1 MSYAADIKNEL
12 TRTVPEKKCCQLAEI
27 AGFLRFAGSITL
39 SGGRMGI
46 KVTTDNASAARLF
59 IRLIKEY
66 FGAKTALS
74 LGEPTPLAKGRIYEL
89 TVTPEMNSEQI
100 LREVGILGVKEGSN
114 YITDGFD
121 AAIVR
126 RRCCKK
132 SALRGAFLACGSVS
146 DPRKGYHMELVCGS
160 EYMAQ
165 DVRRVV
171 NSFGLRSKIS
181 RRRNKY
187 IVYLKESEQIGDFLN
202 VIGATAAYF
211 KFQEVRMMKENL
223 NKTNRIANCESA
235 NVDKQVSAA
244 QKQLADIRVIE
255 ETKGLGALPAHL
267 QETALMRKQH
277 PELSLA
283 DLAELFEPPLKKSG
297 LNHRFAK
304 LAEEANKMR
313 AYRSEEFRL

>member
-39 SGGRMGI
+39 TGGKMGI
-46 KVTTDNASAARLF
+46 KVTTDNASSARLF

-121 AAIVR
+121 TAIVR
-126 RRCCKK
+126 KRCCKK

-146 DPRKGYHMELVCGS
+146 DPHKGYHMELVCGS

-181 RRRNKY
+181 KRRNKY

-211 KFQEVRMMKENL
+211 KFQEVRVMKENL

-267 QETALMRKQH
+267 QETALMRKAH

-297 LNHRFAK
+297 LNHRFGK

>member
-1 MSYAADIKNEL
+1 
-12 TRTVPEKKCCQLAEI
+12 
-27 AGFLRFAGSITL
+27 
-39 SGGRMGI
+39 
-46 KVTTDNASAARLF
+46 
-59 IRLIKEY
+59 
-66 FGAKTALS
+66 
-74 LGEPTPLAKGRIYEL
+74 
-89 TVTPEMNSEQI
+89 
-100 LREVGILGVKEGSN
+100 
-114 YITDGFD
+114 
-121 AAIVR
+121 
-126 RRCCKK
+126 
-132 SALRGAFLACGSVS
+132 
-146 DPRKGYHMELVCGS
+146 
-160 EYMAQ
+160 
-165 DVRRVV
+165 
-171 NSFGLRSKIS
+171 
-181 RRRNKY
+181 
-187 IVYLKESEQIGDFLN
+187 
-202 VIGATAAYF
+202 
-211 KFQEVRMMKENL
+211 MKENL

>member
-1 MSYAADIKNEL
+1 MSFSSDLKNEL
-12 TRTVPEKKCCQLAEI
+12 TKTVPEKKCCQLAET

-39 SGGRMGI
+39 SGGKMGI

-100 LREVGILGVKEGSN
+100 L
-114 YITDGFD
+114 
-121 AAIVR
+121 
-126 RRCCKK
+126 
-132 SALRGAFLACGSVS
+132 ACGSVS
-146 DPRKGYHMELVCGS
+146 DPVKGYHMEMVCGS
-160 EYMAQ
+160 DYMAQ
-165 DVRRVV
+165 DVRRII
-171 NSFGLRSKIS
+171 NSFGLKAKTAK
-181 RRRNKY
+181 RRGKT

-202 VIGATAAYF
+202 IIGATSGYF
-211 KFQEVRMMKENL
+211 AFQEVRLTKENL
-223 NKTNRIANCESA
+223 NKANRIANCENA
-235 NVDKQVSAA
+235 NMDKQVGAA

-255 ETKGLGALPAHL
+255 ETKGLGALSAAL
-267 QETALMRKQH
+267 QETAMLRKEH

-283 DLAELFEPPLKKSG
+283 DLAELFQPPLKKSG

-313 AYRSEEFRL
+313 AYRSEDFLL

>member
-1 MSYAADIKNEL
+1 MSYAADIKIEL

>member
-1 MSYAADIKNEL
+1 MSFTSDIKNEL

-46 KVTTDNASAARLF
+46 KVTTDNAAAARLF
-59 IRLIKEY
+59 IRLVKEY

-121 AAIVR
+121 PVIVR
-126 RRCCKK
+126 KRCCKK
-132 SALRGAFLACGSVS
+132 AALRGAFLACGSVS
-146 DPRKGYHMELVCGS
+146 DPVKGYHMELVCGS

-165 DVRRVV
+165 DMRRTV
-171 NSFGLRSKIS
+171 NSFGLRAKIVK
-181 RRRNKY
+181 RRNKHV
-187 IVYLKESEQIGDFLN
+187 VYLKDSEQIGDLLN
-202 VIGATAAYF
+202 VIGATSSF
-211 KFQEVRMMKENL
+211 FRFQEVRMTKENL
-223 NKTNRIANCESA
+223 NKANRIMNCENA
-235 NVDKQVSAA
+235 NTGKQIDAA

-267 QETALMRKQH
+267 QETARMRKEN

-304 LAEEANKMR
+304 LAEEADKMR
-313 AYRSEEFRL
+313 TYRSEEFRL

>member
-1 MSYAADIKNEL
+1 MSYSSDIKNEL

-27 AGFLRFAGSITL
+27 TGFLRFAGIITL
-39 SGGRMGI
+39 TGGKMGI

-74 LGEPTPLAKGRIYEL
+74 LGEPTPLAKGRVYEL
-89 TVTPEMNSEQI
+89 TVTPDMNSEQI

-121 AAIVR
+121 AGIVR

-132 SALRGAFLACGSVS
+132 AALRGAFLACGSVS

-165 DVRRVV
+165 DVRRTV

-181 RRRNKY
+181 KRRNKY
-187 IVYLKESEQIGDFLN
+187 VVYLKESEQIGDFLN
-202 VIGATAAYF
+202 VIGATSAYF
-211 KFQEVRMMKENL
+211 QFQEVRLMKENL

-235 NVDKQVSAA
+235 NVDKQVGAA

>member
-1 MSYAADIKNEL
+1 MQLKIIFIKNL
-12 TRTVPEKKCCQLAEI
+12 QKK
-27 AGFLRFAGSITL
+27 F
-39 SGGRMGI
+39 
-46 KVTTDNASAARLF
+46 
-59 IRLIKEY
+59 
-66 FGAKTALS
+66 
-74 LGEPTPLAKGRIYEL
+74 RI
-89 TVTPEMNSEQI
+89 I
-100 LREVGILGVKEGSN
+100 
-114 YITDGFD
+114 
-121 AAIVR
+121 
-126 RRCCKK
+126 
-132 SALRGAFLACGSVS
+132 
-146 DPRKGYHMELVCGS
+146 
-160 EYMAQ
+160 
-165 DVRRVV
+165 
-171 NSFGLRSKIS
+171 NSFGLKAKTAK
-181 RRRNKY
+181 RRGKT

-202 VIGATAAYF
+202 VIGATSAYF
-211 KFQEVRMMKENL
+211 QFQEVRLMKENL

-235 NVDKQVSAA
+235 NVDKQVGAA

>member
-235 NVDKQVSAA
+235 NVDKQVGAA

>member
-1 MSYAADIKNEL
+1 
-12 TRTVPEKKCCQLAEI
+12 
-27 AGFLRFAGSITL
+27 
-39 SGGRMGI
+39 
-46 KVTTDNASAARLF
+46 
-59 IRLIKEY
+59 
-66 FGAKTALS
+66 
-74 LGEPTPLAKGRIYEL
+74 
-89 TVTPEMNSEQI
+89 
-100 LREVGILGVKEGSN
+100 
-114 YITDGFD
+114 
-121 AAIVR
+121 
-126 RRCCKK
+126 
-132 SALRGAFLACGSVS
+132 
-146 DPRKGYHMELVCGS
+146 MELVCVS

-165 DVRRVV
+165 DVRRTV

-181 RRRNKY
+181 KRRNKY
-187 IVYLKESEQIGDFLN
+187 VVYLKESEQIGDFLN

-211 KFQEVRMMKENL
+211 QFQEVRVMKENL

-235 NVDKQVSAA
+235 NVDKQVGAA
-244 QKQLADIRVIE
+244 QRQLADIRVIE

-267 QETALMRKQH
+267 QETALMRKTH

>member
-132 SALRGAFLACGSVS
+132 SALRGAFLRMDGRYST
-146 DPRKGYHMELVCGS
+146 
-160 EYMAQ
+160 
-165 DVRRVV
+165 
-171 NSFGLRSKIS
+171 NSG
-181 RRRNKY
+181 
-187 IVYLKESEQIGDFLN
+187 VE
-202 VIGATAAYF
+202 
-211 KFQEVRMMKENL
+211 
-223 NKTNRIANCESA
+223 
-235 NVDKQVSAA
+235 
-244 QKQLADIRVIE
+244 
-255 ETKGLGALPAHL
+255 
-267 QETALMRKQH
+267 
-277 PELSLA
+277 
-283 DLAELFEPPLKKSG
+283 
-297 LNHRFAK
+297 
-304 LAEEANKMR
+304 
-313 AYRSEEFRL
+313 

>member
-1 MSYAADIKNEL
+1 MSFTSDIKNEL
-12 TRTVPEKKCCQLAEI
+12 TKTVPEKKCCQLAEI

-39 SGGRMGI
+39 SAGKMGI

-121 AAIVR
+121 AAIIR
-126 RRCCKK
+126 RRCCRK

-146 DPRKGYHMELVCGS
+146 DPVKGYHMELVCGS

-165 DVRRVV
+165 DVRRTV
-171 NSFGLRSKIS
+171 NSFGLKAKVSK
-181 RRRNKY
+181 RRNKH
-187 IVYLKESEQIGDFLN
+187 IVYLKDSEQIGDFLN
-202 VIGATAAYF
+202 VIGATSSYF
-211 KFQEVRMMKENL
+211 RFQEVRMTKENL

-235 NVDKQVSAA
+235 NLDKLVGAA

-267 QETALMRKQH
+267 QETARLRKEN

-283 DLAELFEPPLKKSG
+283 DLAELFDPPMKKSG

-304 LAEEANKMR
+304 LAEEADKMR

>member
-1 MSYAADIKNEL
+1 MSFSSDLKNEL
-12 TRTVPEKKCCQLAEI
+12 TKTVPEKKCCQLAET

-39 SGGRMGI
+39 SGGKMGI

-132 SALRGAFLACGSVS
+132 AALRGAFLACGSVS
-146 DPRKGYHMELVCGS
+146 DPVKSYHMEMVCGS
-160 EYMAQ
+160 DYMAQ
-165 DVRRVV
+165 DVRRII
-171 NSFGLRSKIS
+171 NSFGLKAKTAK
-181 RRRNKY
+181 RRGK
-187 IVYLKESEQIGDFLN
+187 
-202 VIGATAAYF
+202 
-211 KFQEVRMMKENL
+211 
-223 NKTNRIANCESA
+223 
-235 NVDKQVSAA
+235 
-244 QKQLADIRVIE
+244 
-255 ETKGLGALPAHL
+255 ALVFL
-267 QETALMRKQH
+267 QERGQIV
-277 PELSLA
+277 
-283 DLAELFEPPLKKSG
+283 DLRIIMGAPSG
-297 LNHRFAK
+297 YFAIQ
-304 LAEEANKMR
+304 
-313 AYRSEEFRL
+313 

>member
-1 MSYAADIKNEL
+1 MSFTSDIKNEL
-12 TRTVPEKKCCQLAEI
+12 TKTVPEKKCCQLAEI

-39 SGGRMGI
+39 SAGKMGI

-121 AAIVR
+121 AAIIR
-126 RRCCKK
+126 RRCCRK

-146 DPRKGYHMELVCGS
+146 DPVKGYHMELVCGS

-165 DVRRVV
+165 DVRRTV
-171 NSFGLRSKIS
+171 NSFGLKAKVSK
-181 RRRNKY
+181 RRNKH
-187 IVYLKESEQIGDFLN
+187 IVYLKDSEQISDFLN
-202 VIGATAAYF
+202 VIGATSSYF
-211 KFQEVRMMKENL
+211 RFQEVRMTKENL

-235 NVDKQVSAA
+235 NLDKLVGAA

-267 QETALMRKQH
+267 QETARLRKEN

-283 DLAELFEPPLKKSG
+283 DLAELFDPPMKKSG

-304 LAEEANKMR
+304 LAEEADKMR

>member
-74 LGEPTPLAKGRIYEL
+74 LGEPTPLAKGRVYEL